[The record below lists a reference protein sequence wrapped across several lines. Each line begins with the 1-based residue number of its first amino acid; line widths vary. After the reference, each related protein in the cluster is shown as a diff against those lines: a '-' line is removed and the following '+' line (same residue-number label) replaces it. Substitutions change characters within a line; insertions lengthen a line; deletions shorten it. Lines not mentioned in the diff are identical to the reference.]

1 MWIWA
6 RFYCLLPL
14 PGWLVFLRGLEIRSW
29 LWYTCVLKVE
39 GSHSRVPKSDMEKPS
54 LPCSSVT
61 GLRPQCR
68 DLPKGC
74 TLSWRS
80 ARIADPWSLQLAA
93 LQPPEVILKGKVP
106 LSESCGLANGA
117 SESWWVGM
125 GFLVVLL
132 SLDFGTVCIGV
143 MFCVTCLHQKKY
155 TRFKHVTIRLP
166 QEGTGAAA
174 SQPLWVQ
181 GIDLGF
187 WAAS

>member
-93 LQPPEVILKGKVP
+93 LQPPEVYTEGKSPFIRELWSGKWSVRIMMSGHGLP
-106 LSESCGLANGA
+106 SRAVESRFWDCLYWGDVLCYLPSSE
-117 SESWWVGM
+117 EIH
-125 GFLVVLL
+125 
-132 SLDFGTVCIGV
+132 TVQACD
-143 MFCVTCLHQKKY
+143 H
-155 TRFKHVTIRLP
+155 
-166 QEGTGAAA
+166 
-174 SQPLWVQ
+174 
-181 GIDLGF
+181 
-187 WAAS
+187 